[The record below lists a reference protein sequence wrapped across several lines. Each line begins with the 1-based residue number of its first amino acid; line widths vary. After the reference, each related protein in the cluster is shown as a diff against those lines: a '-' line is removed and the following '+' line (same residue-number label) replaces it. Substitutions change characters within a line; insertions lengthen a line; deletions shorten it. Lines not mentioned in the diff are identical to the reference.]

1 MNFAPGRRPDAGS
14 VLLSLRAPRGEPS
27 PRPDPMTCR
36 RWRRGRRPES
46 KDTHMTNRR
55 LALALASLFIVGTGL
70 FVLAAVLRWDLVVL

>member
-1 MNFAPGRRPDAGS
+1 
-14 VLLSLRAPRGEPS
+14 
-27 PRPDPMTCR
+27 MTCR